1 LASSVLRVAM
11 GSHLSGL
18 SDLLAALMLV
28 VAVYCIGRLV
38 LSFGSRRSTERE
50 SDVIHA
56 VMGVSMAGML
66 TPSLAAVPSGLWV
79 LVFSAS
85 TLWFGWRV
93 VGEADREAT
102 WSHVLG
108 RHLPHLLMSAAMVY
122 MLVVVEWTGSMR
134 APQGGSMAGMAG
146 MTGSGAARWPLLTIG
161 LAIVLLSDGALSF
174 GLNLRQMSARLSAA
188 P

>member
-1 LASSVLRVAM
+1 M

-85 TLWFGWRV
+85 TL
-93 VGEADREAT
+93 
-102 WSHVLG
+102 
-108 RHLPHLLMSAAMVY
+108 
-122 MLVVVEWTGSMR
+122 
-134 APQGGSMAGMAG
+134 
-146 MTGSGAARWPLLTIG
+146 
-161 LAIVLLSDGALSF
+161 
-174 GLNLRQMSARLSAA
+174 
-188 P
+188 